1 MNYFT
6 KVAGYPIWG
15 GELRWAAWHDG
26 RMTPQDLFRL
36 HSFFGALTDGEMQEL
51 LKRALTK
58 RVAAGEVLFRKD
70 DPGNGLYGVLTGS
83 ILMVVESL
91 EGKELILNM
100 PGPGGVFGEVS
111 LLAAE
116 VAAAPGR

>member
-1 MNYFT
+1 
-6 KVAGYPIWG
+6 
-15 GELRWAAWHDG
+15 
-26 RMTPQDLFRL
+26 MTPQDLFRL

-83 ILMVVESL
+83 LLMGVGSL

-100 PGPGGVFGEVS
+100 HGPGQFFGEVPRMGGAGARS
-111 LLAAE
+111 AGYARASSQRVFL
-116 VAAAPGR
+116 V

>member
-58 RVAAGEVLFRKD
+58 RVAAGEGLFYKD
-70 DPGNGLYGVLTGS
+70 
-83 ILMVVESL
+83 
-91 EGKELILNM
+91 
-100 PGPGGVFGEVS
+100 GPGEGLFCVLSGDI
-111 LLAAE
+111 LL
-116 VAAAPGR
+116 VLGAAAAAARILHKHSPSRFFRR